1 MFEMLA
7 VLTPPVIGLM
17 LVALAIAL
25 MIIVPKMRKSSKID
39 KLADDL
45 FGEAPRNKTDEL
57 LNNISDAKEG
67 LVNKVKENTQK
78 VKDAIKDTEKI
89 NKKI

>member
-45 FGEAPRNKTDEL
+45 FGDAPRNKTDEL

-78 VKDAIKDTEKI
+78 VKDAIKDSEKI
-89 NKKI
+89 NKNT